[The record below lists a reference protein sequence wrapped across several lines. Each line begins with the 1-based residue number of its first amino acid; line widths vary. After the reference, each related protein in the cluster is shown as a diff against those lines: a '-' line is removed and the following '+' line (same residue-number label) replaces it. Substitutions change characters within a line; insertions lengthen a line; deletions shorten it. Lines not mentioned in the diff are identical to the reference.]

1 MDYIIAISIRRT
13 VISMWTRFA
22 SLPFLFLTACGGP
35 AFRLQWNDLEEY
47 GTYYPAEFR
56 SLEGAQNGKGFSAT
70 DGTAELWADTYYLLL
85 LDELPADFPAEV
97 RRPFEEDGLIGATA
111 CLQGQT
117 GPMTVS
123 DTVTEK
129 DGIHERRK
137 TVAYGDAFYTVS
149 YSYPEKNAN
158 HYQAYEEQVFG
169 TFPVLEKGK

>member
-1 MDYIIAISIRRT
+1 MKAAYL
-13 VISMWTRFA
+13 
-22 SLPFLFLTACGGP
+22 SLLLLTACNP
-35 AFRLQWNDLEEY
+35 SFHFQWNDLEEY

-56 SLEGAQNGKGFSAT
+56 NLDGAQNGKGFSVT

-97 RRPFEEDGLIGATA
+97 RQTFEEEGLIGAVA

-129 DGIHERRK
+129 DGIRERRK
-137 TVAYGDAFYTVS
+137 TVAYRDAFYTVS
-149 YSYPEKNAN
+149 YSYPEKNAK